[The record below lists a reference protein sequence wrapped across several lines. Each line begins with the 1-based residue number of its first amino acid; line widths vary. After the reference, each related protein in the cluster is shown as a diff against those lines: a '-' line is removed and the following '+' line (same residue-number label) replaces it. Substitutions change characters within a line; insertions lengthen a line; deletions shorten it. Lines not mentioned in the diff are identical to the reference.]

1 MDNVCRL
8 TCRHTFHAACWA
20 SYIAHSADQE
30 HVSCPNCRDPGR
42 MIASWPY
49 IDHALVTQEDPQGT
63 GGQVPNL
70 LESEDD
76 TLPDEYASGG
86 SQEADAA
93 DEPSELFFTEGSP
106 GYHIRTQL
114 ADGRPSLIIDPGSVG
129 NL

>member
-1 MDNVCRL
+1 
-8 TCRHTFHAACWA
+8 
-20 SYIAHSADQE
+20 
-30 HVSCPNCRDPGR
+30 

-114 ADGRPSLIIDPGSVG
+114 ADGRPSLIIDPGSWAICVETDG
-129 NL
+129 RRL